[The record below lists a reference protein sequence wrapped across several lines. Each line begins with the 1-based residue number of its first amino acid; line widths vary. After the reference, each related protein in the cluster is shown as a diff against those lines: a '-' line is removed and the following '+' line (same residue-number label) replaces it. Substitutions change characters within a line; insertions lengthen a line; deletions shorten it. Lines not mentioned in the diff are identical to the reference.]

1 MMSENFSC
9 RLNLDKVHDG
19 TRIDLVATDAER
31 DAIMRRI
38 GLVSLDRLAAHCILE
53 TSGVLDRKGVGD
65 QAGSIRARGRIKAA
79 LAQACVATGE
89 PLPSYID
96 QAFELHFQLEP
107 VRVPDDEIELSGDEL
122 DVIFHNGQAIDLG
135 EAIADTLA
143 VSLDPYPRG
152 PNAEVALQQAGVLSE
167 EQAGPF
173 AALAALKGKMG
184 EE

>member
-1 MMSENFSC
+1 MSDSFSC

-19 TRIDLVATDAER
+19 ERIDLTATDAER
-31 DAIMRRI
+31 EALASRL
-38 GLVSLDRLAAHCILE
+38 GLLGIERLAAHCILE
-53 TSGVLDRKGVGD
+53 RLGALDHAAGG

-79 LAQACVATGE
+79 LTQACVASGE
-89 PLPSYID
+89 PLPVYVD
-96 QAFELHFQLEP
+96 EAFELHFQSEP
-107 VRVPDDEIELSGDEL
+107 VRAPDEEVELSGDQL
-122 DVIFHNGQAIDLG
+122 DVIFHDGSAIDLG

-152 PNAEVALQQAGVLSE
+152 PNAEIALQEAGVISE
-167 EQAGPF
+167 EMAGPF

>member
-19 TRIDLVATDAER
+19 TRIDLIATDAER
-31 DAIMRRI
+31 DAIMRRL
-38 GLVSLDRLAAHCILE
+38 GLVSLERLAAHC
-53 TSGVLDRKGVGD
+53 VLDHKGIGD

-89 PLPSYID
+89 PLPSFLD
-96 QAFELHFQLEP
+96 EAFELHVQPEP
-107 VRVPDDEIELSGDEL
+107 VRVPDDEIELAGDEL
-122 DVIFHNGQAIDLG
+122 DVIFHDGSAIELG

>member
-1 MMSENFSC
+1 MSETFSC

-19 TRIDLVATDAER
+19 ERIDLNATDEER
-31 DAIMRRI
+31 EALARRLGLI
-38 GLVSLDRLAAHCILE
+38 GIERLAAHCCLDQV
-53 TSGVLDRKGVGD
+53 SGA
-65 QAGSIRARGRIKAA
+65 QAGAIRARGRIKAA
-79 LAQACVATGE
+79 LTQMCVASGE
-89 PLPSYID
+89 PLPAYVD
-96 QAFELHFQLEP
+96 EAFELHFQPEP
-107 VRVPDDEIELSGDEL
+107 VRTPDDEIELSGDEL
-122 DVIFHNGQAIDLG
+122 DVIFHDGSAIELG

>member
-1 MMSENFSC
+1 MSETFAC
-9 RLNLDKVHDG
+9 RLNLDRVRDG
-19 TRIDLVATDAER
+19 ERIDLVATDAER
-31 DAIMRRI
+31 DAIARRL

-53 TSGVLDRKGVGD
+53 TSGVLDHKGTGD
-65 QAGSIRARGRIKAA
+65 QARSIRARGRIKAA

-89 PLPSYID
+89 PLPSYLD
-96 QAFELHFQLEP
+96 EAFELHFQPEP

-122 DVIFHNGQAIDLG
+122 DVIFHDGSAIELG

-152 PNAEVALQQAGVLSE
+152 PNAEAALQQAGVISE

-184 EE
+184 EA

>member
-1 MMSENFSC
+1 MSESFTC
-9 RLNLDKVHDG
+9 RLNLDRVNDG

-31 DAIMRRI
+31 DAIARRL
-38 GLVSLDRLAAHCILE
+38 GLESIDRLAAHC
-53 TSGVLDRKGVGD
+53 VLDPQGSANDG
-65 QAGSIRARGRIKAA
+65 QSIRARGRIKAS
-79 LAQACVATGE
+79 LTQACVATGE
-89 PLPSYID
+89 PLP
-96 QAFELHFQLEP
+96 AFVDEPFDLHFRPEP

-122 DVIFHNGQAIDLG
+122 DVIFHDGQAIDLG

-143 VSLDPYPRG
+143 VSIEPYPRG
-152 PNAEVALQQAGVLSE
+152 PNAEAALQQAGVISE

>member
-1 MMSENFSC
+1 MSETFSC

-19 TRIDLVATDAER
+19 TRIDLTATDVEREAIAER
-31 DAIMRRI
+31 L
-38 GLVSLDRLAAHCILE
+38 GLVSLDRLAAHC
-53 TSGVLDRKGVGD
+53 VLDHKGSALEGP
-65 QAGSIRARGRIKAA
+65 SIRARGRIKAS

-89 PLPSYID
+89 PLPVFVD
-96 QAFELHFQLEP
+96 EAFELHFQPEP

-122 DVIFHNGQAIDLG
+122 DVIFHDGGAIELG

-152 PNAEVALQQAGVLSE
+152 PNAEIALQQAGVISE

-173 AALAALKGKMG
+173 AALAALKGKLS